1 MTTKEVK
8 CQRKKVE
15 VVMHEYK
22 EGSLKRRNGKPVKA
36 RKEAIAIA
44 LNVARKKCSKKKSKK
59 TRK

>member
-22 EGSLKRRNGKPVKA
+22 EGSLKRRSGKTVKA
-36 RKEAIAIA
+36 RKEAVAIA
-44 LNVARKKCSKKKSKK
+44 LNVARRKCSKKKSRKSKK
-59 TRK
+59 